1 MKNFLFTVLFCLV
14 CLADYAQAFNQNADP
29 ACIRIINESPLPL
42 RRNTTLIYRV
52 GNGGTD
58 PIPAGTVE
66 WTLNLDEM
74 KMGVSAADPTIPP
87 GFIMYSRTEFNRTTI
102 MTFRTTVPLQPK
114 DTSFDIR
121 INVQGINPGTTILS
135 INVRRLPGKSSQ
147 VGDID
152 GSNTNNSSPIT
163 FTSRVLPITWASF
176 EASKIDKGVILDWK
190 TASEQNTSHFIAE
203 RSPDA
208 IHFDSIGYVRAA
220 GNSAII
226 RSYFFTDKQPMAGI
240 NYYRLKQVDIDGR
253 YSYSVIRNVTIKV
266 NKAALVIY
274 PNPASGIV
282 HIAAI
287 NNTIELFDLT
297 GKRVQKYLNAPVIL
311 NMDISKLAAGLYI
324 VRATDIHGAA
334 TTGKLQISQ

>member
-163 FTSRVLPITWASF
+163 FTSIVLPITWASF
-176 EASKIDKGVILDWK
+176 
-190 TASEQNTSHFIAE
+190 
-203 RSPDA
+203 
-208 IHFDSIGYVRAA
+208 
-220 GNSAII
+220 
-226 RSYFFTDKQPMAGI
+226 
-240 NYYRLKQVDIDGR
+240 
-253 YSYSVIRNVTIKV
+253 
-266 NKAALVIY
+266 
-274 PNPASGIV
+274 
-282 HIAAI
+282 
-287 NNTIELFDLT
+287 
-297 GKRVQKYLNAPVIL
+297 
-311 NMDISKLAAGLYI
+311 
-324 VRATDIHGAA
+324 
-334 TTGKLQISQ
+334 